1 MKILIVRTFPD
12 IMNTEGY
19 NVQEI
24 GLARALI
31 VAGNVCDIILYN
43 GKNKDRVQECT
54 FEENGK
60 IYYYR
65 IYWLRGYNLLKN
77 GFMPSAEKIIR
88 QYDVI
93 QVDEYDLI
101 YSWRLYTWQI
111 RPTVVYHGLYY
122 SEYTRG
128 YNLKCRVFDQ
138 MFLRWHRHDKVIAL
152 TKSEKATEFLRGK
165 GFKHVHTA
173 GVGLDIRQFENRG
186 EKVTCPISPKG
197 NKFRLLYVGKIEE
210 RRNSLFLLDV
220 FQKLK
225 EKVKNVELVVI
236 GSGEKDYLKAFGEKA
251 QEMIANG
258 DLTYLKRASQR
269 ELALV
274 YENCDLLLFPSNY
287 EIFGMVLLE
296 AMYFGLPVVS
306 SDNGGSGTLIKD
318 GENGRILHD
327 FRTQSWTEAVEE
339 LLINQEKYNDMKEKA
354 AHTIREGFLWEH
366 LADKFIAAFEE
377 ARGLFEKKEF

>member
-31 VAGNVCDIILYN
+31 VVGNVCDIILYN

-93 QVDEYDLI
+93 QVDEYD
-101 YSWRLYTWQI
+101 
-111 RPTVVYHGLYY
+111 GLYY

-173 GVGLDIRQFENRG
+173 GVGLDIKQFENRG
-186 EKVTCPISPKG
+186 
-197 NKFRLLYVGKIEE
+197 
-210 RRNSLFLLDV
+210 
-220 FQKLK
+220 
-225 EKVKNVELVVI
+225 
-236 GSGEKDYLKAFGEKA
+236 
-251 QEMIANG
+251 
-258 DLTYLKRASQR
+258 
-269 ELALV
+269 
-274 YENCDLLLFPSNY
+274 
-287 EIFGMVLLE
+287 
-296 AMYFGLPVVS
+296 
-306 SDNGGSGTLIKD
+306 
-318 GENGRILHD
+318 
-327 FRTQSWTEAVEE
+327 
-339 LLINQEKYNDMKEKA
+339 
-354 AHTIREGFLWEH
+354 
-366 LADKFIAAFEE
+366 
-377 ARGLFEKKEF
+377 KK